1 MKTNLYIPIE
11 ISKRELDSRI
21 LLSLKSIK
29 YNFEPV
35 ITKKSRLFEKLSIIK
50 PGIFFFKSFGPNY
63 DIYLDKIWRIN
74 GKFYAKWKCSTIHLL

>member
-29 YNFEPV
+29 YNDE
-35 ITKKSRLFEKLSIIK
+35 RLFPSLFTKIKTRLGLEEELTEALIPLVEKTL
-50 PGIFFFKSFGPNY
+50 
-63 DIYLDKIWRIN
+63 R
-74 GKFYAKWKCSTIHLL
+74 GK